1 MRLELKNRLVAKLL
15 IVAALFLGVGLTG
28 CKSGPEEADEQASAT
43 ETGAQDERAVE
54 FDALEHLERR
64 AEWLPPNTELVA
76 VADASYLWAF
86 FGELVPSQDGDDAGE
101 RAEDLKA
108 RLSSV
113 FSDRVRLDLTQVDS
127 AVLAASENRVA
138 LLFDGA
144 FERPEGATR
153 LEMNGFEVLRLTRPF
168 EGAFQ
173 SEFLQLMAGQIDLFM
188 VMLDEPR
195 GVAIF
200 VDELSVQQATARMAR
215 GEASLAG
222 SERLATFQALFDLTD
237 KARLIVAGAG
247 AKADE
252 EPDPAEMQ
260 NGMQDGMQDEM
271 QNRMQSGVE
280 SAEEAILAF
289 GPSVQASF
297 RGSAPSL
304 DQIEDEVQNNL
315 ARLQTQLRDMDRV
328 APGETL
334 LEASAGAIVA
344 FLGES
349 YIDALEVTRQKD
361 VLSYELPLPDS
372 RSSAAVAAVVGLGL
386 ADWLER
392 GMQFGPP
399 QNEL

>member
-1 MRLELKNRLVAKLL
+1 MRLWAALFLGG
-15 IVAALFLGVGLTG
+15 ALFLGVGLTG
-28 CKSGPEEADEQASAT
+28 CKTGPEEADEQSAAT
-43 ETGAQDERAVE
+43 ETGAEEDRAVD
-54 FDALEHLERR
+54 FGAFEHLERR

-86 FGELVPSQDGDDAGE
+86 FGELVPSRDGDGATE

-113 FSDRVRLDLTQVDS
+113 FSERVRLDLTQVDS

-138 LLFDGA
+138 LLFDGT
-144 FERPEGATR
+144 FERPEGADR

-168 EGAFQ
+168 DGAFEG
-173 SEFLQLMAGQIDLFM
+173 EFLRMMASQIDLWM
-188 VMLDEPR
+188 VMLEEPS

-215 GEASLAG
+215 GEESLAG
-222 SERLATFQALFDLTD
+222 SERLASFEALFDLTD
-237 KARLIVAGAG
+237 RARLIVAGAG

-252 EPDPAEMQ
+252 EPAPPGGMQ
-260 NGMQDGMQDEM
+260 NGMQNG
-271 QNRMQSGVE
+271 MQSGVE
-280 SAEEAILAF
+280 SADEAILAF

-297 RGSAPSL
+297 RGSVSSL
-304 DQIEDEVQNNL
+304 DQIEDEIQNNL
-315 ARLQTQLRDMDRV
+315 ARLQTQLREMDRV

-334 LEASAGAIVA
+334 LEASAGAVVA

-349 YIDALEVTRQKD
+349 YIDALEVTREQD

-392 GMQFGPP
+392 GMQFGTF